1 MGKARAL
8 SGIDCGATWH
18 QPPARPPDR
27 EREEAIK
34 LSLKGGTDAEHVRI
48 HNDSLGCGFLIH
60 ISGQDVHIRAKAMD
74 EPDAKKT
81 TLVLETICEVT
92 K

>member
-34 LSLKGGTDAEHVRI
+34 LSLKGGTDAEHVRV
-48 HNDSLGCGFLIH
+48 HNDSADCGFLIH
-60 ISGQDVHIRAKAMD
+60 ISGQDVHIRAKATD
-74 EPDAKKT
+74 EPDADKT
-81 TLVLETICEVT
+81 TLVIESKVEVAQ
-92 K
+92 